1 MKEKQEMELSSRE
14 MILPQFRTRAALKS
28 FWTWST
34 FYKDYNIVISAPS
47 VKSDWLTKGKTQL
60 STPTEMRGFCWAVLG
75 LICGI
80 QYLCCGMQTLSWGM
94 WDLIPRTGT
103 EPRFPEL

>member
-14 MILPQFRTRAALKS
+14 MTLPQFRARAALKI

-47 VKSDWLTKGKTQL
+47 VKSDWLTRGKTQL

-80 QYLCCGMQTLSWGM
+80 QYLCCGMQTPSWGM
-94 WDLIPRTGT
+94 WDLIP
-103 EPRFPEL
+103 